1 MTEKEWRSEVLDWL
15 SSAGIKIHGED
26 YSTSM
31 HHDLRRELAQ
41 SNIVFAGILT
51 PINSRGKFR

>member
-1 MTEKEWRSEVLDWL
+1 MTEKEWRAEALAWL

-41 SNIVFAGILT
+41 SNIVFAGILP
-51 PINSRGKFR
+51 PINRNCKLR